1 MLHVKH
7 KSFFLLLLIVFGL
20 ILTQSCAHRPGTSG
34 GVGPVSQQFGGGASA
49 GPFMLGIDVLESQ
62 GFALLAGRRVGLI
75 TNHTSYNSRGTM
87 TRLVLQQAP
96 QVNLVALYAPEH
108 GIEGDVKAG
117 DQIAT
122 RRDQVTGL
130 TVHSL
135 YGVTRK
141 PSSAQMA
148 PIDMMLFDLQ
158 DIGVRSYTY
167 ISTMVRSMEACAE
180 RGIPFVVLDRPNP
193 LGGHGVYGPSLEKKW
208 ESFVGQIPVPYVH
221 GMTVGELAL
230 MTASSGWISRRPKLH
245 VVRMRGWHRGMLW
258 DNTGLRWRPTSPNI
272 PKALSPY
279 FYAMTGMLGG
289 MTPVDIGIGTARPF
303 EYAGA
308 QGVEPNEFCAVM
320 NGYRFPGTRF
330 VPYRSST
337 RVGRNGG
344 RIESTVRSGADPVAI
359 DVCCIFELHRRSP
372 GGLLSRMS
380 ESGLSLF
387 NKVYGSDQLEKAL
400 RSGGDP
406 QRLIASWQKAN
417 NHFRQQRQRFFL
429 YS

>member
-1 MLHVKH
+1 MLHLNY
-7 KSFFLLLLIVFGL
+7 KSFFRLLLIVCGL
-20 ILTQSCAHRPGTSG
+20 ILTNCAYRPGSG
-34 GVGPVSQQFGGGASA
+34 GGNPPGLTQGGGGRAQT

-62 GFALLAGRRVGLI
+62 GFALLRGRRVGLI

-87 TRLVLQQAP
+87 TRVVLQRAP

-108 GIEGDVKAG
+108 GIEGNVKAG
-117 DQIAT
+117 DHIST
-122 RRDQVTGL
+122 RRDGVTGL
-130 TVHSL
+130 TVYSL

-141 PSSAQMA
+141 PSPAQLA

-193 LGGHGVYGPSLEKKW
+193 LGGHGVFGPGLEKEW

-221 GMTVGELAL
+221 GMTVGELAM
-230 MTASSGWISRRPKLH
+230 MTASQGWIQRSPKLH
-245 VVRMRGWHRGMLW
+245 VVRMRGWHRGLLW
-258 DNTGLRWRPTSPNI
+258 DNLGLHWRPTSPNI
-272 PKALSPY
+272 PKADSPY

-289 MTPVDIGIGTARPF
+289 MTPVDIGIGTSRPF

-308 QGVEPNEFCAVM
+308 AGVDPNEFSAVM

-330 VPYRSST
+330 VPFQSQN
-337 RVGRNGG
+337 RVGRDGS
-344 RIESTVRSGADPVAI
+344 RIESSIRGGADPVAI
-359 DVCCIFELHRRSP
+359 DVCCIFELHRRTP

-380 ESGLSLF
+380 GSGLSLF
-387 NKVYGSDQLEKAL
+387 NKVYGSDRLEKAL
-400 RSGGDP
+400 RSGGNP
-406 QRLIASWQKAN
+406 QRLIASWQSGN
-417 NHFRQQRQRFFL
+417 NHFRQQRQRFLL
-429 YS
+429 YP